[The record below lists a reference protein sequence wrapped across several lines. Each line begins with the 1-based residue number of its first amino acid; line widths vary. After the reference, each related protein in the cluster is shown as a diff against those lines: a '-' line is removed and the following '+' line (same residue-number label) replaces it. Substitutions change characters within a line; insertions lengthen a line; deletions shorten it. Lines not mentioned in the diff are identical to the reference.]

1 MMALLRAVIE
11 RVKALFLA
19 TAALDLEADFVA
31 RHAERQAELLR
42 QADRYAAEGLHGIAE
57 HLRRRAEAL
66 DLQQPLAGVLPAIEH
81 LHDTP
86 VNEAPARPQ
95 LRLVGGDPPQPLRV
109 PAPHPRKRGG
119 KQ

>member
-1 MMALLRAVIE
+1 MMALFRAVIE

-57 HLRRRAEAL
+57 HLRRQAEAL
-66 DLQQPLAGVLPAIEH
+66 DLQQPLAGVLPVIEH
-81 LHDTP
+81 LRDTP
-86 VNEAPARPQ
+86 HEEAPTPPR
-95 LRLVGGDPPQPLRV
+95 LRLVGGSPPEPARV
-109 PAPHPRKRGG
+109 PLPNPRKRGA
-119 KQ
+119 KP